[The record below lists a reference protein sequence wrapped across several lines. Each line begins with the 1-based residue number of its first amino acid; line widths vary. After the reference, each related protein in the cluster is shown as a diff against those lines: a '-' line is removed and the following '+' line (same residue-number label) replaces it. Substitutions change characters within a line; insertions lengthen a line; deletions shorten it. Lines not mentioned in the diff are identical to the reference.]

1 MKNKEANIR
10 QIDLWKTDSWQS
22 VECYNNW
29 FTNFA
34 PQAFLTA
41 RKGSLSKVL
50 EMFSITNDL
59 RTVTI
64 DAILRYPKIMEVLR
78 MVTAPPLAQDRLVGL
93 SYTKKSILN
102 ALEDGKIPRGTNS
115 TDLRESIARLIGVI
129 DRMMDKELFPWL
141 ASNTITSQQRKRSAS
156 IVADRLTGV
165 LSDPIIRN
173 AQENRQLMAIS
184 EYLRSKGYKYL
195 NKVESFVSMPIKT
208 FSFHVNVPVYIGQG
222 KKINMP
228 IDVVIRSTENTKY
241 PYLVECKSAGDFTN
255 TNKRR
260 KEEGIKH
267 AQLIETYG
275 EEIKFCLFLC
285 GYFDTGYLGYEAA
298 EGIDWIWEHRIS
310 DFEKL
315 GI

>member
-1 MKNKEANIR
+1 MVYKF
-10 QIDLWKTDSWQS
+10 
-22 VECYNNW
+22 C
-29 FTNFA
+29 

-41 RKGSLSKVL
+41 RKGSLNKVL

-59 RTVTI
+59 RDITI
-64 DAILRYPKIMEVLR
+64 DNILKCPKIMEVLR
-78 MVTAPPLAQDRLVGL
+78 MLTAPPLAQDRLVGL
-93 SYTKKSILN
+93 SYTKKSILK
-102 ALEDGKIPRGTNS
+102 ALEEGRIPKCTNS
-115 TDLRESIARLIGVI
+115 TDVRESITRLIGVI

-141 ASNTITSQQRKRSAS
+141 GSNNITPQQRKRSAS

-173 AQENRQLMAIS
+173 AQEDRQLTAITT
-184 EYLRSKGYKYL
+184 YLESKGYTYL
-195 NKVESFVSMPIKT
+195 NKVESFVKMPPMT
-208 FSFHVNVPVYIGQG
+208 FSFHVNVPVYISQA

-228 IDVVIRSTENTKY
+228 IDVVIRSAENSKY

-260 KEEGIKH
+260 KEEGIKNV
-267 AQLIETYG
+267 QLTATYG
-275 EEIKFCLFLC
+275 KEIKFCLFLC

>member
-1 MKNKEANIR
+1 MEANIR
-10 QIDLWKTDSWQS
+10 QTDLWKTDSWKS

-41 RKGSLSKVL
+41 RKGSLNKVL

-59 RTVTI
+59 RSITI
-64 DAILRYPKIMEVLR
+64 DNILLYPTIMKVLR

-93 SYTKKSILN
+93 SYTKKSILK
-102 ALEDGKIPRGTNS
+102 ALEDGRIPKGSDS
-115 TDLRESIARLIGVI
+115 TDVRESIARLIAVI
-129 DRMMDKELFPWL
+129 ERMMDKDLFPWL
-141 ASNTITSQQRKRSAS
+141 GSNTITPQQRKRSAS

-165 LSDPIIRN
+165 ISDPIIRS
-173 AQENRQLMAIS
+173 AQENRQLTAIS
-184 EYLRSKGYKYL
+184 EYLKSKGYTYL
-195 NKVESFVSMPIKT
+195 HKVESFLDMPPKT
-208 FSFHVNVPVYIGQG
+208 FCFHVNVPIYIRQD
-222 KKINMP
+222 KKVNMP
-228 IDVVIRSTENTKY
+228 IDVVIQTTENAKY
-241 PYLVECKSAGDFTN
+241 PLLVECKSAGDFTN

-260 KEEGIKH
+260 KEEGIKIT
-267 AQLIETYG
+267 QLKETYG
-275 EEIKFCLFLC
+275 EEIKLCLFLC

>member
-1 MKNKEANIR
+1 MKKKEANIR
-10 QIDLWKTDSWQS
+10 QIDLWKTDSWKS

-41 RKGSLSKVL
+41 RKGSLNKVL

-59 RTVTI
+59 RAITI
-64 DAILRYPKIMEVLR
+64 DNILLFPKIMEVLR

-93 SYTKKSILN
+93 SYTKKSILK
-102 ALEDGKIPRGTNS
+102 ALEDGRVPKSTNS
-115 TDLRESIARLIGVI
+115 TDVRESIAKMIGVI

-141 ASNTITSQQRKRSAS
+141 GSNTITQQQRKRSAS

-173 AQENRQLMAIS
+173 AQENRQLIAIS
-184 EYLRSKGYKYL
+184 KYLKSKGYTYL
-195 NKVESFVSMPIKT
+195 NKVESFVNMPQKT
-208 FSFHVNVPVYIGQG
+208 FSFHVNVPTYIGQD

-228 IDVVIRSTENTKY
+228 IDVVIRSAENTKY

-260 KEEGIKH
+260 KEEGIKI
-267 AQLIETYG
+267 AQLKETYG
-275 EEIKFCLFLC
+275 EEINFCLFLC
-285 GYFDTGYLGYEAA
+285 GYFDTSYLGYEAA